1 MTSSSAGFDM
11 FWKQSAT
18 VIKIPASWLLRIEH
32 DLIVPLFIGS
42 SWEHNARIFR
52 HDRLKKS
59 EIFLYQLLLRVNW
72 KIFQ

>member
-42 SWEHNARIFR
+42 S
-52 HDRLKKS
+52 
-59 EIFLYQLLLRVNW
+59 
-72 KIFQ
+72 